1 MKKINI
7 LLNIVFFFELIIP
20 ILNYEYIYEPEE
32 VINYINQEKMSNE
45 DLESIIDYFINIFN
59 DAYAFNEIS
68 ANPPQPPFQNNY
80 HEKTDIIVELNE
92 MKEKVKNNEIIEVY
106 DFYSEIINIISK
118 LKDSHIQINWSL
130 LNLDDFFILAPVD
143 FYVKDVD
150 GIPKVFSNCVTEEF
164 ENSFDQDVIDTLDIC
179 DTNDESPI
187 ISINGYDPF
196 DYINYFGNY
205 FSSTKNEHASFS
217 FRLKFHNDLPLNYY
231 PFKLDEFEQLQ
242 IEFESGDII
251 NSKFFIGSNLDIN
264 NGDRRNLR
272 NLQKNNININ
282 KKNKLR
288 KYLKKRKLNN
298 QINWN
303 FKNGDDIKCYEDS
316 IKEINIYYIS
326 TFAPDNKDNYLK
338 VIEYCSE
345 LFDKNNYPIVVI
357 NDLNEGGFVY
367 LSQIFLGIISP
378 LMSINLYKGRIR
390 ITDSFK
396 ESEEINYYIETNMT
410 SSENCLHTNYDRLTS
425 QKIHVNYGENLE
437 NDLTQMF
444 FINNIT
450 IHNYIET
457 ARNKMKHKRKPTE
470 ILIYTD
476 GYTFSAASLF
486 MQYLQKSG
494 GGIIA
499 SYLGNPN
506 HKNDKYFDISQSP
519 SPVFT
524 HNLLEI
530 FSPENYNL
538 LNSNKENGWK
548 MQMPG
553 IQSFYDSNDYEI
565 PLEYEV
571 ILPDINSNIYECF
584 DEELYEKFMLNAKN
598 IFEKFKNECNP
609 NNTNLVKVTDECDNT
624 FGNTYTHGGYEC
636 GDDGKWT
643 NNCVPSYCDPGYFF
657 NKNKKKCVKDICSSI
672 PIKIIDNEIDET
684 NIKTDITIDDES
696 NRDETNI
703 KTDITKDDESNRK
716 NSYGTNIYYHFLYIA
731 LLFSFILI

>member
-1 MKKINI
+1 M
-7 LLNIVFFFELIIP
+7 LLNIVFFFDLIIP

-92 MKEKVKNNEIIEVY
+92 MKEKVKNDEIIEVY
-106 DFYSEIINIISK
+106 DFYSEIVNIISK
-118 LKDSHIQINWSL
+118 LKDSHIQINWNL
-130 LNLDDFFILAPVD
+130 LNLNDFFILAPID

-150 GIPKVFSNCVTEEF
+150 GIPKIFSNCLTEEF
-164 ENSFDQDVIDTLDIC
+164 AESFDQDIIDTLDIC

-187 ISINGYDPF
+187 KSINGYDPF

-231 PFKLDEFEQLQ
+231 PFKFEEFDQLQ

-251 NSKFFIGSNLDIN
+251 NSKYYIGSNVDIN
-264 NGDRRNLR
+264 NNDRRNLR
-272 NLQKNNININ
+272 NLKKNNININ
-282 KKNKLR
+282 KKNRLK
-288 KYLKKRKLNN
+288 KYLKKRKLNS

-316 IKEINIYYIS
+316 INEINIYYIS
-326 TFAPDNKDNYLK
+326 TFAPNSKDNYLNI
-338 VIEYCSE
+338 IEYCSE

-396 ESEEINYYIETNMT
+396 ETDEINYYIETNLT

-425 QKIHVNYGENLE
+425 QRVHANYGENLE

-444 FINNIT
+444 LISNIT
-450 IHNYIET
+450 IHNYIEA
-457 ARNKMKHKRKPTE
+457 ARNKMEHKRKPTE

-486 MQYLQKSG
+486 MQ
-494 GGIIA
+494 
-499 SYLGNPN
+499 
-506 HKNDKYFDISQSP
+506 
-519 SPVFT
+519 
-524 HNLLEI
+524 
-530 FSPENYNL
+530 
-538 LNSNKENGWK
+538 
-548 MQMPG
+548 
-553 IQSFYDSNDYEI
+553 
-565 PLEYEV
+565 
-571 ILPDINSNIYECF
+571 
-584 DEELYEKFMLNAKN
+584 
-598 IFEKFKNECNP
+598 
-609 NNTNLVKVTDECDNT
+609 
-624 FGNTYTHGGYEC
+624 
-636 GDDGKWT
+636 
-643 NNCVPSYCDPGYFF
+643 
-657 NKNKKKCVKDICSSI
+657 
-672 PIKIIDNEIDET
+672 
-684 NIKTDITIDDES
+684 
-696 NRDETNI
+696 
-703 KTDITKDDESNRK
+703 
-716 NSYGTNIYYHFLYIA
+716 
-731 LLFSFILI
+731 